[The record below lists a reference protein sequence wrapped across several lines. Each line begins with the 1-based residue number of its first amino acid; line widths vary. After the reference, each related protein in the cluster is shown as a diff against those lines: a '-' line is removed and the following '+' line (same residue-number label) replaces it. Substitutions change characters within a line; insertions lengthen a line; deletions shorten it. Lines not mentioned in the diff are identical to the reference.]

1 MAKKRKLKKS
11 MIVLIAVVGFFIVYF
26 GAFNFGRYLDE
37 KNVEPVK
44 VQEEE
49 DTRTLKKQIST
60 KDKIYISDENVESIR
75 IEEEYWEKLKVL
87 FSEFTKIR
95 KPESYTPIYNGHSD
109 DGIRFSTDLNYFRVY
124 TVNKEEYYKIPVATK
139 KEFKTTL
146 GQSIYLSFDFA
157 RQYKNWKTV
166 EVSYGSEVKKIHKWK
181 FDDFSYK
188 MGAKRIVGK
197 VQPEKGKERSKYNFT
212 IDIAGSYYNLKI
224 ETMGKDYLKIS
235 AGEGEN
241 HGEAYYEVHTGL
253 YDYLL
258 YDLFKLEVKEE
269 VKEEVKK

>member
-11 MIVLIAVVGFFIVYF
+11 MAVIIGVVGFFIVYF
-26 GAFNFGRYLDE
+26 GAFSYGVYLDE

-44 VQEEE
+44 VEDQEE
-49 DTRTLKKQIST
+49 DTRPLINQIST
-60 KDKIYISDENVESIR
+60 KDKIYISDENVDGIR
-75 IEEEYWEKLKVL
+75 IEEEYWKKIKIL
-87 FSEFTKIR
+87 FSEFSKIR

-124 TVNKEEYYKIPVATK
+124 TVNKEEYYKVPVTIK
-139 KEFKTTL
+139 KEFKITL
-146 GQSIYLSFDFA
+146 GQSIYLSFDFV

-166 EVSYGSEVKKIHKWK
+166 EVSYDNSVKKIHKWK

-188 MGAKRIVGK
+188 MGSKRMVGK

-212 IDIAGSYYNLKI
+212 IDITGSYYSLKV

-241 HGEAYYEVHTGL
+241 HRETYYEVHTGL

-258 YDLFKLEVKEE
+258 YDLFKLEVREE
-269 VKEEVKK
+269 EK